1 MKTQKNKKEKKE
13 MAPVLQSLKE
23 YLENHFMDEI
33 LEEVKAAMSLGAVSG
48 LDIDCKGEEVVID
61 SRTATLLRAEAWR
74 VDRTNLIA
82 DCKLRFKFGIVKD
95 GMIPRFLV
103 RFVNFSL
110 NITLDHGI
118 TVHKGLQNLSTAPH
132 PEHQLPKLT
141 KYLVPVLTY
150 DEMETLVLD
159 MLRKYLG
166 EEAKL
171 TDRENGARQLAEAMG
186 LKIMN
191 ASLYKSKA
199 TAAVLYLKEG
209 PARVLRPDA
218 RDEEDYE
225 DITVPE
231 KTILLNDQRQF
242 LGDVDGDIYHE
253 CGHYEWHSMF
263 YELQELHASDLR
275 LLKYEETD
283 ELEAS
288 LPAVKDVAWVEK
300 QASFVGIAAML
311 PRPVFAPLV
320 KKYWIEVMNTQGNL
334 GHRIGSVICKIASE
348 KQKSRAIIKRRMITL
363 GSVAAK
369 GALNFVDD
377 RYICDFAFNPEQLH
391 AGETFVITRGQFT
404 KVYEQEERFRE
415 LINTHEFI
423 YADGHVCCNQPQF
436 VRKTQNGY
444 MLTSWALEHVDECC
458 LKFSKSYEYSPQQ
471 YRIGVLHSDQDYNEC
486 YLMIHALDIA
496 GMPDEELMDKNLE
509 YLDELPKRPS
519 KALSKLIKDR
529 LNTQRA
535 LAAASGLSEA
545 TISRMCKEDDYD
557 YSIQDVTRLIVGL
570 QLPPPLSALFL
581 DMTRFTRTVMV
592 KYLRYQ
598 CIIDCMFM
606 EDIDTVV
613 EAHPKM
619 FDN

>member
-1 MKTQKNKKEKKE
+1 MKKQNKKKE

-23 YLENHFMDEI
+23 YIENHFMDEI
-33 LEEVKAAMSLGAVSG
+33 LQEITAAMSLGLVEG

-61 SRTATLLRAEAWR
+61 SRTAALIRMEAWR

-82 DCKLRFKFGIVKD
+82 DCKLRIKFGIPKD

-103 RFVNFSL
+103 RFINFSA

-118 TVHKGLQNLSTAPH
+118 TLHRGLENTSTALP
-132 PEHQLPKLT
+132 PEHNLPKLT

-150 DEMETLVLD
+150 DEMEGLVMD

-171 TDRENGARQLAEAMG
+171 TDRETGSRQLAEAMG
-186 LKIMN
+186 LRVMN
-191 ASLYKSKA
+191 VSLHKSKGV
-199 TAAVLYLKEG
+199 AAVLYLKEG
-209 PARVLRPDA
+209 TARVIRADA
-218 RDEEDYE
+218 REEDDFE

-231 KTILLNDQRQF
+231 KTILLNDDRQYP
-242 LGDVDGDIYHE
+242 GDPDGDIYHE

-275 LLKYEETD
+275 LLKYEEAD
-283 ELEAS
+283 EAA
-288 LPAVKDVAWVEK
+288 LPAIKDVAWVEK
-300 QASFVGIAAML
+300 QASFVGICAML
-311 PRPVFAPLV
+311 PRPIFMPLV
-320 KKYWIEVMNTQGNL
+320 NKYWKDVINSKANL
-334 GHRIGSVICKIASE
+334 GYKIASVICKIATE
-348 KQKSRAIIKRRMITL
+348 KQKTRTVIKRRMITL

-391 AGETFVITRGQFT
+391 AGETFVITRGQFSQI
-404 KVYEQEERFRE
+404 YEQDESFRE
-415 LINTHEFI
+415 LINTHRFI
-423 YADGHVCCNQPQF
+423 YADGHVCCNLPQY
-436 VRKTQNGY
+436 VRKMQGGY
-444 MLTSWALEHVDECC
+444 MLTVWALEHVDECC
-458 LKFSKSYEYSPQQ
+458 LKFKKSYELNPQS
-471 YRIGVLHSDQDYNEC
+471 YRIGVLHSDQDYNES
-486 YLMIHALDIA
+486 YLMIHTLDIS
-496 GMPDEELMDKNLE
+496 GVPDEELMDKNLE

-519 KALSKLIKDR
+519 KALTKLIKDR
-529 LNTQRA
+529 LKTQRA
-535 LAAASGLSEA
+535 LAAASGLSEP

-557 YSIQDVTRLIVGL
+557 YTIQDVTRLIVGL

-619 FDN
+619 FDQ